1 MDEHIEEYIE
11 EYIEVRYPTI
21 GVMEKRRIA
30 ELARSSLVNAFTLD
44 DYLAFMAI
52 FKRVVER
59 LESGSVLEY
68 GKMRSSIDEHEL

>member
-1 MDEHIEEYIE
+1 MDEHIE

-21 GVMEKRRIA
+21 GVMGKRRMA

-68 GKMRSSIDEHEL
+68 GQRRSSIDGREL

>member
-1 MDEHIEEYIE
+1 MDEHIE

-21 GVMEKRRIA
+21 GVMEKRHMA

-68 GKMRSSIDEHEL
+68 GQRRSSIDGREL

>member
-1 MDEHIEEYIE
+1 MDEHIE

-68 GKMRSSIDEHEL
+68 GQRRSSIDGHEL

>member
-11 EYIEVRYPTI
+11 VLYPTI

-52 FKRVVER
+52 FKRAVER
-59 LESGSVLEY
+59 LESG
-68 GKMRSSIDEHEL
+68 RIIDRTEENDGQGN

>member
-1 MDEHIEEYIE
+1 MDMDEHIE

-21 GVMEKRRIA
+21 GVMGKRRMA

-68 GKMRSSIDEHEL
+68 GQRRSSIDGREL